1 VPVPAIT
8 TTGDY
13 AAMTTCGSMLATG
26 ASCSISVIF
35 TPTTTGDR
43 PGTLTVGVN
52 VPTQLDG
59 NGVDFTIAVTPASGK
74 VEAGLSVAGQTT
86 ATPIA
91 GYSAGVS
98 LTCTTN
104 APAATCGLASG
115 SIVLSSP
122 VATAFSITTVSEY
135 TVIGYGGVGGRGWT
149 WLVGAG
155 TGLLLLLQRRKVA
168 HGLRRG
174 VTVAL
179 LGLVLAGASMG
190 LIGCSGKLPAK
201 NASYTPAGS
210 FTVTVSATDGFLV
223 HTATYSLTVTAP

>member
-1 VPVPAIT
+1 
-8 TTGDY
+8 
-13 AAMTTCGSMLATG
+13 
-26 ASCSISVIF
+26 
-35 TPTTTGDR
+35 
-43 PGTLTVGVN
+43 
-52 VPTQLDG
+52 
-59 NGVDFTIAVTPASGK
+59 
-74 VEAGLSVAGQTT
+74 
-86 ATPIA
+86 
-91 GYSAGVS
+91 
-98 LTCTTN
+98 
-104 APAATCGLASG
+104 
-115 SIVLSSP
+115 

-174 VTVAL
+174 MTVAL

-190 LIGCSGKLPAK
+190 LIGCSGKLPAR